1 MTLKNDTLTY
11 DISAL
16 IIDTIIGDLFF
27 RDEEVLVDA
36 DCDNDSEDDVTNAI
50 AKKAAKKSNE
60 KTSALNRSSRMRTI
74 LIGIR
79 LLSRTSCG

>member
-60 KTSALNRSSRMRTI
+60 KILESVQMAWHEEFQDSRS
-74 LIGIR
+74 
-79 LLSRTSCG
+79 